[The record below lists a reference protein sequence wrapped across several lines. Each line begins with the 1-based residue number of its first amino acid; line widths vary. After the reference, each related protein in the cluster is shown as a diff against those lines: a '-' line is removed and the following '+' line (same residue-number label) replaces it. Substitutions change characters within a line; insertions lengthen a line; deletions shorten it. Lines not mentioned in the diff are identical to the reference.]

1 MLNEVREKTETTIRE
16 ACGADGPVI
25 VEAPPASGKTHNS
38 VSLAAEGYNV
48 LYLARRT
55 DLYEEAEEKAAEI
68 KEETGAEFTIE
79 KIPSPHRDCKTFT
92 RDYGS
97 ATSHAKKLYGMGLSG
112 PELHSDDTDIPMPCR
127 SGSSSCEYMEKH
139 TRLMTDPDSVDLLIG
154 NHKHAY
160 NRRYTRNR
168 IVIFDEFNRSAFQTR
183 FTTGSRIDDDPTEII
198 GAFLRNV
205 PEIPCT
211 DVTDL
216 IEARARKDDVYA
228 QTMEWFRTNKANI
241 ETSREILPIS
251 TKPHEISNVLAAFLT
266 CSVLQM
272 EDKESG
278 LALAYEPDL
287 WDAVGVKTESR
298 CVRDRNTG
306 EMIVL
311 QPPDWETH
319 REIQVIGLDALPV
332 TRLWNVAL
340 GCEFEREPIIP
351 RETISRY
358 LQQGLNMDII
368 QVTENQHPYSG
379 GRVSPID
386 NVRFA
391 LARNIAEQPF
401 PLITRKQALES
412 YRGEPWLSKCVQ
424 SDDQNNLRVKTYGN
438 VLSSNEFEED
448 TVGFISGNPYP
459 GDHVVIELCTLCDEP
474 MEIIR
479 ATDSDNDDADD
490 EGASDQDEK
499 PGRGFE
505 ISTAFGEEM
514 YRHKTP
520 HQVFQA
526 ILRFGRTTDS
536 NVKSTVFVN
545 TAAVPSWLSPRT
557 LTIWR
562 HASHHK
568 KILVLEALIQAAD
581 SDDMF
586 SQQTVQTLKEMIDS
600 QLEEDADDDEENTI
614 DEETIRQTLQQA
626 AFEDCIER
634 DPNSGRNGADCY
646 RWVGDSN
653 LRETEGVVS
662 SADHLLMTDSCAVF
676 LQLEWQSATND

>member
-1 MLNEVREKTETTIRE
+1 MLNEVREKTETTIRD
-16 ACGADGPVI
+16 ACDAAGPVI

-38 VSLAAEGYNV
+38 VSLVADGYNV
-48 LYLARRT
+48 LYLARRR
-55 DLYEEAEEKAAEI
+55 DLYEEAEKKATEI
-68 KEETGAEFTIE
+68 KEETGAEFTVE
-79 KIPSPHRDCKTFT
+79 TVPSPHNHCDTFT
-92 RDYGS
+92 DCSGS
-97 ATSHAKKLYGMGLSG
+97 ANSLAEKLYDMGLSG
-112 PELHSDDTDIPMPCR
+112 PELHSDETDITMPCQ
-127 SGSSSCEYMEKH
+127 SDIPCEYMKKH
-139 TRLMTDPDSVDLLIG
+139 RRLMTEPGSVDLLIG

-160 NRRYTRNR
+160 NRRYTKDR

-183 FTTGSRIDDDPTEII
+183 FTTGSRVDDDPTKII

-216 IEARARKDDVYA
+216 IEARTRKDDVYE

-272 EDKESG
+272 EDKGSG

-287 WDAVGVKTESR
+287 WDEVGVKTESR

-306 EMIVL
+306 AMSVL
-311 QPPDWETH
+311 QPPDWENH
-319 REIQVIGLDALPV
+319 QEIQVIGLDALPV

-340 GCEFEREPIIP
+340 GCEFERETIIP
-351 RETISRY
+351 REKMSKY

-391 LARNIAEQPF
+391 LARIIAEQPF

-412 YRGEPWLSKCVQ
+412 YRGEPWLSDCVQ

-438 VLSSNEFEED
+438 VLSSNEFEDD

-474 MEIIR
+474 TEIIR
-479 ATDSDNDDADD
+479 ATGSDGDDADD

-499 PGRGFE
+499 PSRGFE

-520 HQVFQA
+520 NQVFQA

-536 NVKSTVFVN
+536 DVNSTVFVN

-568 KILVLEALIQAAD
+568 KVLVLEALIQAAD
-581 SDDMF
+581 SDDTF
-586 SQQTVQTLKEMIDS
+586 SQQTVQTLKEMIDPR
-600 QLEEDADDDEENTI
+600 LEADADDGDDEHTI

-634 DPNSGRNGADCY
+634 DPNSGCNGADCY
-646 RWVGDSN
+646 RWVGDAN
-653 LRETEGVVS
+653 LRETVGVVS
-662 SADHLLMTDSCAVF
+662 SADHLLVTDSCAVF
-676 LQLEWQSATND
+676 LQRKRH